1 MFLAFLLWLIV
12 VNYEDPQTAH
22 TFMDVPVNKLNVDVI
37 TAEKKAIEYLEG
49 ETVTVRVQGKRSIVD
64 RMTTKDIVATADLEK
79 KSITGA
85 VEITVD
91 VPDSVTVISKEP
103 GMMMVD
109 LEDIIT
115 VQKEVQ
121 PYMLGEPSEGFIYFD
136 PVVTPNNIEIEG
148 PESKIAMIKSVL
160 VSVNVEGVTRD
171 VTLYGSPQV
180 LDDSNEEIKDL
191 IKSAGQVQIQVP
203 IEKVRVINIREEND
217 RTVADGYE
225 LIGLG
230 LSQNTLQIRGKEA
243 EVDLVGALTIKDL
256 DFSEMTE
263 DVIVEVNVAELLPD
277 GINIYE
283 DESTVQLYLDIEPV
297 EEKTVE
303 ITHGDINVRYL
314 DDTLKFSFIDD
325 EIYTMIYRGV
335 KAELEPLELDMIS
348 PSISLRDLGEGIHYV
363 DLNIYTPPNVKLLTE
378 IPSVAIELTKIEEP
392 EEGADDGADGSQVID
407 TDNQGTNEGAGGE
420 NSGGI

>member
-1 MFLAFLLWLIV
+1 
-12 VNYEDPQTAH
+12 
-22 TFMDVPVNKLNVDVI
+22 
-37 TAEKKAIEYLEG
+37 
-49 ETVTVRVQGKRSIVD
+49 
-64 RMTTKDIVATADLEK
+64 
-79 KSITGA
+79 
-85 VEITVD
+85 
-91 VPDSVTVISKEP
+91 
-103 GMMMVD
+103 
-109 LEDIIT
+109 
-115 VQKEVQ
+115 
-121 PYMLGEPSEGFIYFD
+121 
-136 PVVTPNNIEIEG
+136 
-148 PESKIAMIKSVL
+148 
-160 VSVNVEGVTRD
+160 
-171 VTLYGSPQV
+171 
-180 LDDSNEEIKDL
+180 
-191 IKSAGQVQIQVP
+191 
-203 IEKVRVINIREEND
+203 
-217 RTVADGYE
+217 
-225 LIGLG
+225 
-230 LSQNTLQIRGKEA
+230 
-243 EVDLVGALTIKDL
+243 
-256 DFSEMTE
+256 MTE